1 MTATGTSRP
10 CGCHDTLVATAAHE
24 LRTPLTSLHLRLD
37 LLAAALDEEPPD
49 LGQAREHAH
58 RAIAQSRR
66 LIRLTNDLLH
76 LATAGAHPSGP
87 VDLREIAREV
97 IAEFEGVRSPAV
109 ELQVRAVDA
118 VWALA
123 DPGAVAQILRIL
135 LDNALRFAPAG
146 TAVTISA
153 GRRGRR
159 CELTVADWGPGVAE
173 GDRER
178 IFGRFERAAQAGPDG
193 RFGLGLAIGRDLALR
208 LGGELR
214 LSSAASPTA
223 FTLELQRSA

>member
-1 MTATGTSRP
+1 MTATGTPRP

-37 LLAAALDEEPPD
+37 LLAQALDEEPPE
-49 LGQAREHAH
+49 LVQAREHAQ

-87 VDLREIAREV
+87 VDLREIAYEV
-97 IAEFEGVRSPAV
+97 IAEFEGVRTPEV

-118 VWALA
+118 VRALA

-146 TAVTISA
+146 SVVTISA
-153 GRRGRR
+153 GRRRR
-159 CELTVADWGPGVAE
+159 HCELTVADWGPGIPE
-173 GDRER
+173 DDRER
-178 IFGRFERAAQAGPDG
+178 IFGRFERSAQAGGDG
-193 RFGLGLAIGRDLALR
+193 RFGLGLAIGRDLAHR

-214 LSSAASPTA
+214 LSSAVSPTA
-223 FTLELQRSA
+223 FTLELQRSR